1 MNYGRR
7 KVKAKRIAL
16 VSIAATLLL
25 IVGGISMESYEKATM
40 VIGPGPNVRMERGV
54 VTALEETSESA
65 WRMELTVE
73 EANDGEQVRVFL
85 VSEDSLAVPFDF
97 AVGDVI
103 DVSYFINY
111 DVQDEG
117 RLRLTTARIADA

>member
-1 MNYGRR
+1 MSYGRR

-40 VIGPGPNVRMERGV
+40 EIGPGPNARMERGV

-85 VSEDSLAVPFDF
+85 VSEDSPAVPFDF

-103 DVSYFINY
+103 DVSYFIDY

>member
-1 MNYGRR
+1 M
-7 KVKAKRIAL
+7 KAKRIAL

-40 VIGPGPNVRMERGV
+40 EIGPGPNVRMERGV

-103 DVSYFINY
+103 DVSCFINY

-117 RLRLTTARIADA
+117 RLRFTTARIADT

>member
-1 MNYGRR
+1 M
-7 KVKAKRIAL
+7 KAKRIAL

-40 VIGPGPNVRMERGV
+40 EIGPGPNVRMERGV

-85 VSEDSLAVPFDF
+85 VSEDPLAVPFDF

-103 DVSYFINY
+103 DVSYFIDY
-111 DVQDEG
+111 DVKDEG
-117 RLRLTTARIADA
+117 RLHLTTAHIADV